1 MSRLPYDGLQ
11 AMRSASINGEM
22 NPAFA
27 GLWSSPGGRDDV
39 SLQPG
44 LSVTLPESWFM
55 VVHHERSENVATG
68 VGLHDHSGP
77 RPSGGGPGW
86 LEVNPNDACR

>member
-1 MSRLPYDGLQ
+1 M
-11 AMRSASINGEM
+11 
-22 NPAFA
+22 
-27 GLWSSPGGRDDV
+27 

-55 VVHHERSENVATG
+55 VVHRERSENVATG

-77 RPSGGGPGW
+77 RPSDSGPGW
-86 LEVNPNDACR
+86 LEVNPNDACG